1 MGAFS
6 DGTLFRFT
14 QDPFVTDWLTN
25 KAGLQNLFS
34 QVYQSESIEV
44 RELGI
49 GAVRR
54 QFQVPA
60 WETLQFHGVDER
72 IVPSTERT
80 RHDGRWPRRGRLE
93 WIDIFLEVSV
103 AAKVAALAAPIEK
116 ITSQDLS
123 QKLGNVASIADMKA
137 ALSNIYSPSIVDAF
151 FERFRIESIDDFRKQ
166 PMLFLE
172 FVYKAPPDFDPNS
185 PASSQTYPLNVCVQ
199 IRETFAAREALQSAK
214 VCRLILEKEQDH
226 VTSVAGANVITP
238 YAFVVVFPGASVVDG
253 AIPGMD
259 ANTVKASALTLFKAE
274 NMFCLFA

>member
-6 DGTLFRFT
+6 DGALFRFT
-14 QDPFVTDWLTN
+14 QDSFVADWLTN
-25 KAGLQNLFS
+25 QAGLQMLFS
-34 QVYQSESIEV
+34 QVYRGESVEV
-44 RELGI
+44 RELEI

-60 WETLQFHGVDER
+60 WETLQYHGVDER

-93 WIDIFLEVSV
+93 WIDIFLEVTI
-103 AAKVAALAAPIEK
+103 AAKVASLAAPIER
-116 ITSQDLS
+116 ITSHDLS
-123 QKLGNVASIADMKA
+123 QKLGDIASIADLKA
-137 ALSNIYSPSIVDAF
+137 ALANLYSPSIVDAF
-151 FERFRIESIDDFRKQ
+151 FERFRIESIEDFREQ

-172 FVYKAPPDFDPNS
+172 FVYKAPPLFDPNS
-185 PASSQTYPLNVCVQ
+185 PASSQTYPLNVCVL

-214 VCRLILEKEQDH
+214 ICRLILEKEQDH
-226 VTSVAGANVITP
+226 HTSVAGATVITP

-253 AIPGMD
+253 TISGMD
-259 ANTVKASALTLFKAE
+259 ATKVKASALTLFQAE